1 MSEGYWTVMVSDLLP
16 PREPEAHSEP
26 NDLLPRRVL
35 CPSCGR
41 NRIQNKSGFCSD
53 CRRARS
59 VAAAAASSDRKFRDR
74 QGMK

>member
-1 MSEGYWTVMVSDLLP
+1 VSSGYWTVMVSDLLP

-26 NDLLPRRVL
+26 NDLVLRRQL

-41 NRIQNKSGFCSD
+41 GRIQNKSGFCND

-59 VAAAAASSDRKFRDR
+59 TATAAASSDRKFRDR